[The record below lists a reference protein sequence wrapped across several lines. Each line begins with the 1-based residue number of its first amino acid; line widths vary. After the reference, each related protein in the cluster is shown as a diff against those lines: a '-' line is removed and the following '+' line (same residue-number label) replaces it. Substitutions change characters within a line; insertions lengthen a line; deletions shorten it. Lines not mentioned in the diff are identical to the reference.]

1 MILIEKY
8 SLTFFNKTIT
18 RKKHRNGEKDGK
30 VQPNDARKLE
40 KAKNIYN

>member
-1 MILIEKY
+1 M
-8 SLTFFNKTIT
+8 FVNKTIT

-40 KAKNIYN
+40 KAKNLYNQKTNRKR